1 MHSILTMKKGS
12 IDLANYENQVGKGNI
27 MDLILLDKVGAYI
40 VKNGK
45 EVEAKAKTETKTK

>member
-1 MHSILTMKKGS
+1 
-12 IDLANYENQVGKGNI
+12 

-45 EVEAKAKTETKTK
+45 EVAAKTETKTK